1 MVPTFFIFFTFIS
14 FATLL
19 FDVIFFIYAY
29 CGLFLGITNKFSY
42 KTKDFSGPPVEMV
55 KKELDVE
62 LVTGC
67 QESGS
72 ISGSLLMAAEDHL
85 SASPGTMRR
94 QSLPRRDRVQKSKQE
109 GASTLRVGAGGAG
122 RGEGGGEHRRARS
135 ASHGPSSAAPESRPT
150 SKEAPREVR
159 AIENLTR
166 KLSQTAMK
174 EGTLVSVDK
183 VYDGRKR
190 KKEIEKWREEM
201 QSQGGMK
208 VRVLMEIEELREVE
222 KIEAE
227 VESPLG
233 DSYFINSVEEFY
245 CDASKGGLNI
255 QGGDKGDDIRRFNP
269 RKDEGWIMLEARNK
283 PEYFGKC
290 IFLFFS
296 LLFFSFL
303 AFELLTNR
311 IFTLA
316 LAYPELWVDRKK
328 RIQKSSSYG
337 SLPSWSKLFLLFFL
351 KE

>member
-1 MVPTFFIFFTFIS
+1 
-14 FATLL
+14 
-19 FDVIFFIYAY
+19 
-29 CGLFLGITNKFSY
+29 
-42 KTKDFSGPPVEMV
+42 MV

-67 QESGS
+67 QESGN
-72 ISGSLLMAAEDHL
+72 ISGSLLMAAADHL

-94 QSLPRRDRVQKSKQE
+94 QSLPRRDRVQKSKLE
-109 GASTLRVGAGGAG
+109 GASTLRVGGGAG

-135 ASHGPSSAAPESRPT
+135 ASHGPTSAAPDSHST

-222 KIEAE
+222 KMEAE

-255 QGGDKGDDIRRFNP
+255 QGGDKGDDIRRFTP

-283 PEYFGKC
+283 PEYFGKR
-290 IFLFFS
+290 IFLFLF
-296 LLFFSFL
+296 LFFPFSFCSPSKG
-303 AFELLTNR
+303 FVN
-311 IFTLA
+311 
-316 LAYPELWVDRKK
+316 
-328 RIQKSSSYG
+328 QSY
-337 SLPSWSKLFLLFFL
+337 F
-351 KE
+351 